1 MAEAGFPYPRSND
14 NAALAL
20 WARQLVDRLNGVRRA
35 DTEALTTVTGDVA
48 DLQDAQA
55 TTDATLVTIQSD
67 IDGLS
72 TVGLT
77 EQQIFE
83 LSLTTASNAVFGAAQ
98 QISDDALQWAQ
109 AQSEALLE
117 AAVQTYQNRASI
129 SVEQRVRNSETVN
142 LASQITT
149 LSSSL
154 ATTNATVSTNQTT
167 VAGQISAL
175 SAQDA
180 TLASAITAGDAT
192 NASAIAT
199 GDAANASSITAL
211 AATVTTVQTQ
221 ANGNTTSISTIQS
234 SLNGTQARWGVVIN
248 ANGQVTGLIRLDGGS
263 TGSTFTVVADKFIVA
278 HPSAPG
284 TTITAFVVGTVN
296 GVSGVGIN
304 GDLLIDGSIVA
315 RHLSV
320 GTLSAIAADLGT
332 VTAGLIRNSA
342 DTIRYDLPN
351 MKIYRVDGTMTLDFA
366 NKRLRISTS

>member
-117 AAVQTYQNRASI
+117 AAVQNYQNQASI
-129 SVEQRVRNSETVN
+129 SVEQLVRNSETVN

-180 TLASAITAGDAT
+180 TLAAAITAGD
-192 NASAIAT
+192 N
-199 GDAANASSITAL
+199 ANASSITAL
-211 AATVTTVQTQ
+211 ASTVTTVQTQ

-263 TGSTFTVVADKFIVA
+263 TGSTFTVVADKFVVA
-278 HPSAPG
+278 HPSSPG
-284 TTITAFVVGTVN
+284 TTQVVFVAGSIN

-304 GDLLIDGSIVA
+304 GNVLIDGSILA

-332 VTAGLIRNSA
+332 VTAGLIRNSS

-366 NKRLRISTS
+366 NKLFEITA

>member
-117 AAVQTYQNRASI
+117 AAVQNYQNRASI
-129 SVEQRVRNSETVN
+129 SVEQLVRNSETVN

-180 TLASAITAGDAT
+180 TLAAAITAGD
-192 NASAIAT
+192 N
-199 GDAANASSITAL
+199 ANASSITAL
-211 AATVTTVQTQ
+211 ASTVTTVQTQ

-263 TGSTFTVVADKFIVA
+263 TGSTFTVVADKFVVA
-278 HPSAPG
+278 HPSSPG
-284 TTITAFVVGTVN
+284 TTQVVFVAGSIN

-304 GDLLIDGSIVA
+304 GNVLIDGSILA

-332 VTAGLIRNSA
+332 VTAGLIRNSS

-366 NKRLRISTS
+366 NKLFEITA

>member
-129 SVEQRVRNSETVN
+129 SVEQQVRNSETVN

-180 TLASAITAGDAT
+180 TLAAAITAGD
-192 NASAIAT
+192 N
-199 GDAANASSITAL
+199 ANASSITAL
-211 AATVTTVQTQ
+211 ASTVTTVQTQ

-263 TGSTFTVVADKFIVA
+263 TGSTFTVVADKFVVA
-278 HPSAPG
+278 HPSSPG
-284 TTITAFVVGTVN
+284 TTQVVFVAGNIN

-304 GDLLIDGSIVA
+304 GNVLIDGSVLA
-315 RHLSV
+315 RHIEV
-320 GTLSAIAADLGT
+320 GSLSAISADIGT

-342 DTIRYDLPN
+342 DTIRFDLPN

-366 NKRLRISTS
+366 NKLFEITA

>member
-180 TLASAITAGDAT
+180 TLAAAITAGD
-192 NASAIAT
+192 N
-199 GDAANASSITAL
+199 ANASSITAL
-211 AATVTTVQTQ
+211 ASTVTTVQTQ
-221 ANGNTTSISTIQS
+221 ANGNSTSISTIQS

-366 NKRLRISTS
+366 NKLFEITA

>member
-55 TTDATLVTIQSD
+55 TTDATLTTIQGD
-67 IDGLS
+67 IDSLS
-72 TVGLT
+72 TAGLT

-129 SVEQRVRNSETVN
+129 SVEQRVRHTATES

-149 LSSSL
+149 LEADL
-154 ATTNATVSTNQTT
+154 GTTSAAVTAEAMARVT
-167 VAGQISAL
+167 GDSAL
-175 SAQDA
+175 
-180 TLASAITAGDAT
+180 
-192 NASAIAT
+192 
-199 GDAANASSITAL
+199 ASSIS
-211 AATVTTVQTQ
+211 TVQTQ
-221 ANGNTTSISTIQS
+221 ADGNTTAISTIQES
-234 SLNGTQARWGVVIN
+234 VDGVSARWGVVIN

-263 TGSTFTVVADKFIVA
+263 TGSTFTVVADKFVVA
-278 HPSAPG
+278 HPSSPG
-284 TTITAFVVGTVN
+284 TTQVVFVAGNIN

-304 GDLLIDGSIVA
+304 GNVLIDGSILA

-342 DTIRYDLPN
+342 DTIRFDLPN

-366 NKRLRISTS
+366 NKLFEITA

>member
-48 DLQDAQA
+48 DLQNAQA

-67 IDGLS
+67 INGLS

-117 AAVQTYQNRASI
+117 AAVQNYQNRASI
-129 SVEQRVRNSETVN
+129 SVEQQVRNSETVN

-180 TLASAITAGDAT
+180 TLAAAITAGD
-192 NASAIAT
+192 N
-199 GDAANASSITAL
+199 ANASSITAL
-211 AATVTTVQTQ
+211 ASTVTTVQTQ

-263 TGSTFTVVADKFIVA
+263 TGSTFTVVADKFVVA
-278 HPSAPG
+278 HPSSPG
-284 TTITAFVVGTVN
+284 TTQVVFVAGNIN

-304 GDLLIDGSIVA
+304 GNVLIDGSILA

-332 VTAGLIRNSA
+332 VTAGLIRNSS

-366 NKRLRISTS
+366 NKLFEITA

>member
-72 TVGLT
+72 TAGLT
-77 EQQIFE
+77 EQQLFE
-83 LSLTTASNAVFGAAQ
+83 LSLTTRSNEVFGAAQ

-149 LSSSL
+149 LTSSL

-263 TGSTFTVVADKFIVA
+263 TGSTFTVVADKFVVA
-278 HPSAPG
+278 HPSSPG
-284 TTITAFVVGTVN
+284 TTQVVFVAGSIN

-304 GDLLIDGSIVA
+304 GNVLIDGSILA

-332 VTAGLIRNSA
+332 VTAGLIRNSS

-366 NKRLRISTS
+366 NKLFEITA

>member
-117 AAVQTYQNRASI
+117 AAVQNYQNRASI
-129 SVEQRVRNSETVN
+129 SVEQLVRNSETVN

-180 TLASAITAGDAT
+180 TLAAAITAGD
-192 NASAIAT
+192 N
-199 GDAANASSITAL
+199 ANASSITAL
-211 AATVTTVQTQ
+211 ASTVTTVQTQ

-263 TGSTFTVVADKFIVA
+263 TGSTFTVVADKFVVA
-278 HPSAPG
+278 HPSSPG
-284 TTITAFVVGTVN
+284 TTQVVFVAGTIN

-304 GDLLIDGSIVA
+304 GDVLIDGSVLA
-315 RHLSV
+315 RHIAVSS
-320 GTLSAIAADLGT
+320 LSALTADLGT

-342 DTIRYDLPN
+342 GTVLFDLDN
-351 MKIYRVDGTMTLDFA
+351 MRIYRPDGKLDFNMA
-366 NKRLRISTS
+366 TPSLYFQS

>member
-117 AAVQTYQNRASI
+117 AAVQNYQNRASI
-129 SVEQRVRNSETVN
+129 SVEQLVRNSETVN

-149 LSSSL
+149 LTSSL

-180 TLASAITAGDAT
+180 TLAAAITAGD
-192 NASAIAT
+192 N
-199 GDAANASSITAL
+199 ANASSITAL
-211 AATVTTVQTQ
+211 ASTVTTVQTQ

-263 TGSTFTVVADKFIVA
+263 TGSTFTVVADKFVVA
-278 HPSAPG
+278 HPSSPG
-284 TTITAFVVGTVN
+284 TTQVVFVAGNIN

-304 GDLLIDGSIVA
+304 GNVLIDGSVLA
-315 RHLSV
+315 RHIAV
-320 GTLSAIAADLGT
+320 GSLSAISADIGT

-342 DTIRYDLPN
+342 DTIRFDLPN

-366 NKRLRISTS
+366 NKLFEITA

>member
-129 SVEQRVRNSETVN
+129 SVEQQVRNSETVN

-180 TLASAITAGDAT
+180 TLAAAITAGD
-192 NASAIAT
+192 N
-199 GDAANASSITAL
+199 ANASSITAL
-211 AATVTTVQTQ
+211 ASTVTTVQTQ

-263 TGSTFTVVADKFIVA
+263 TGSTFTVVADKFVVA
-278 HPSAPG
+278 HPSSPG
-284 TTITAFVVGTVN
+284 TTQVVFVAGNIN

-304 GDLLIDGSIVA
+304 GNVLIDGSILA

-332 VTAGLIRNSA
+332 VTAGLIRNSS

-366 NKRLRISTS
+366 NKLFEITA

>member
-117 AAVQTYQNRASI
+117 AAVQNYQNRASI
-129 SVEQRVRNSETVN
+129 SVEQLVRNSETVN

-180 TLASAITAGDAT
+180 TLAAAITAGD
-192 NASAIAT
+192 N
-199 GDAANASSITAL
+199 ANASSITAL
-211 AATVTTVQTQ
+211 ASTVTTVQTQ

-263 TGSTFTVVADKFIVA
+263 TGSTFTVVADKFVVA
-278 HPSAPG
+278 HPSSPG
-284 TTITAFVVGTVN
+284 TTQVVFVAGNIN

-304 GDLLIDGSIVA
+304 GNVLIDGSVLA
-315 RHLSV
+315 RHIAV
-320 GTLSAIAADLGT
+320 GSLSAISADIGT

-342 DTIRYDLPN
+342 DTIRFDLPN

-366 NKRLRISTS
+366 NKLFEITA